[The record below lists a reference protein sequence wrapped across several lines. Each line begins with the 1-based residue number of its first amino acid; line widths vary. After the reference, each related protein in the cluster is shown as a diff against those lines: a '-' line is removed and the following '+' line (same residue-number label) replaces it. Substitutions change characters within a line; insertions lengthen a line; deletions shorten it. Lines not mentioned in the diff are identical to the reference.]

1 MAFFTGEHECKLDAK
16 GRLVLPSRLKSVLPS
31 ASKNSIVVRK
41 GFEPNLIIYPLSE
54 FQNIYARINSL
65 NEFSSEQRR
74 LKRNLFSSIS
84 QVELDSNGRLVVTG
98 VGKSANIARKLVATF
113 NSTGQSASFMHAGD
127 AIHGDLEQ
135 KERMAILK
143 SFDILTNDTVMV
155 VISISLL

>member
-65 NEFSSEQRR
+65 NEVSSEQRK
-74 LKRNLFSSIS
+74 LIRNLFSSIS
-84 QVELDSNGRLVVTG
+84 QVDLDSNARFLIPKSMISHCELEKDVILIG
-98 VGKSANIARKLVATF
+98 VGNIIELWNPVIYKKNLISSSEEFSKLA
-113 NSTGQSASFMHAGD
+113 
-127 AIHGDLEQ
+127 Q
-135 KERMAILK
+135 KYL
-143 SFDILTNDTVMV
+143 DV
-155 VISISLL
+155 

>member
-65 NEFSSEQRR
+65 NEFSSEQRK

-84 QVELDSNGRLVVTG
+84 QVDLDSNARFLIPKSMISHCELEKDVILIG
-98 VGKSANIARKLVATF
+98 VGNIIELWNPVIYKKNLITNSEEFSKLA
-113 NSTGQSASFMHAGD
+113 
-127 AIHGDLEQ
+127 Q
-135 KERMAILK
+135 KYL
-143 SFDILTNDTVMV
+143 DV
-155 VISISLL
+155 